1 MSDHKLGDAVFN
13 DDRAR
18 AGEGQR
24 VLQAAEAIWGR
35 PEVPSKHE
43 ALHRPETQGNRQER
57 LAEASHRIK
66 ELNNSLH
73 GAGQPL
79 HGSNL
84 ELIGFDK
91 KGRLLLLEREKDGGI
106 QGKVLVDSLTGK
118 IVAKTKP
125 GELDKW
131 QKGQD
136 YERDAQGG
144 TVDLS
149 KNQAKPDVYR
159 SVRHESHDGAR
170 IGFDAH
176 NHVITL
182 ETGMGDRF
190 VYGRD
195 AAGRPDA
202 ITILRQGGK
211 PEMFRRGADIDGIH
225 NPLWY
230 AVAADG
236 KLQVDRPGYRF
247 EVRDDGA
254 LVQHKNAKDH
264 RIYGVDGSIVDEAA
278 GKQKVVRAG
287 VKR

>member
-35 PEVPSKHE
+35 SEVPSKHE

-106 QGKVLVDSLTGK
+106 QGKVLVDSHTGK

-144 TVDLS
+144 TYV
-149 KNQAKPDVYR
+149 
-159 SVRHESHDGAR
+159 
-170 IGFDAH
+170 
-176 NHVITL
+176 
-182 ETGMGDRF
+182 
-190 VYGRD
+190 
-195 AAGRPDA
+195 
-202 ITILRQGGK
+202 
-211 PEMFRRGADIDGIH
+211 
-225 NPLWY
+225 
-230 AVAADG
+230 
-236 KLQVDRPGYRF
+236 YRF

>member
-1 MSDHKLGDAVFN
+1 MSDHKLGDAVFS
-13 DDRAR
+13 DDKAR

-24 VLQAAEAIWGR
+24 VQQAAESIWGR
-35 PEVPSKHE
+35 PEVANRHE
-43 ALHRPETQGNRQER
+43 ALHKPETQAETQANRQER
-57 LAEASHRIK
+57 LVEASHRIK

-73 GAGQPL
+73 KAGQPL

-91 KGRLLLLEREKDGGI
+91 KGRLLLLERDTAGDV
-106 QGKVLVDSLTGK
+106 QGKVLVDSHTGK

-136 YERDAQGG
+136 YERDAHGA
-144 TVDLS
+144 TYVS
-149 KNQAKPDVYR
+149 RP
-159 SVRHESHDGAR
+159 VRHESNQGAR

-195 AAGRPDA
+195 AAGKPDA
-202 ITILRQGGK
+202 ITILPQGGK
-211 PEMFRRGADIDGIH
+211 PETFKRGADIDGIH

-236 KLQVDRPGYRF
+236 KLQVDRPGFRF

-287 VKR
+287 VRR